1 MARTVTSHL
10 LAAGAT
16 KPQQATGRPGPKTLR
31 PASDLGSAS
40 PGRGVTRKLAST
52 ARPPRVEEAP
62 AVDRVKAPGAQCA
75 GAERTR
81 RPREQRG
88 KYLVG
93 VVAALWR
100 LGEARGSSRAA
111 ITARLQLD
119 CPGLPWHNR
128 PVIKRQLG
136 LALARGLE
144 GGVLLQQERGTGRGS
159 GNYRLSPAEVRRG
172 GPGLQV
178 AAPTSR
184 KQVGRP
190 AEEGLGLPAGP
201 DPELVEEGGIME
213 QAGKL
218 ADVEEAVVAPI

>member
-16 KPQQATGRPGPKTLR
+16 KPQQATGRPGPKGLR
-31 PASDLGSAS
+31 RVSDLGSAS
-40 PGRGVTRKLAST
+40 PAHRLPRKQAKV
-52 ARPPRVEEAP
+52 ARPRRLEEEAAP
-62 AVDRVKAPGAQCA
+62 VERVKAPGAQCA

-81 RPREQRG
+81 KPREQRG
-88 KYLVG
+88 KYLAG

-100 LGEARGSSRAA
+100 LAERRGSSRAA

-128 PVIKRQLG
+128 PVIKRHLG

-144 GGVLLQQERGTGRGS
+144 DGVLLQQEYGTGRGS

-172 GPGLQV
+172 GPGSGGV
-178 AAPTSR
+178 A
-184 KQVGRP
+184 
-190 AEEGLGLPAGP
+190 
-201 DPELVEEGGIME
+201 
-213 QAGKL
+213 
-218 ADVEEAVVAPI
+218 EEAVIAGVEEEAGLEDVPSHPAVTDHELVAAAADGLV